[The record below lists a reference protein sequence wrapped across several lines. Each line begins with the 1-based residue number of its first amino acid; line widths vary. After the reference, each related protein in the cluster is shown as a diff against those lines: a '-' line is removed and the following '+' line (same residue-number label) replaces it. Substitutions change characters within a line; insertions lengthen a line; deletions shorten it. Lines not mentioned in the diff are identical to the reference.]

1 MIPVTLPPVHSP
13 IPPRALAAGAAA
25 LLAPAPFDAR
35 IDERA
40 HARYGTG
47 ALLWTDSGTSALRL
61 ALEGLQR
68 VRPGPVALPAY
79 CCYDV
84 ATAAV
89 GVGVDVLLYDVDP
102 ATLSP
107 DPASLAEAASRGA
120 ATIVVAHL
128 YGIPV
133 DMEVVAGVA
142 EGHGAVVVEDAAQG
156 VGGWWGDRPLG
167 AVGSLGILSFGR
179 GKGVTGGRGGL
190 LLANDSRG
198 EEVLSGVADRLGSRR
213 PGIAPLAA
221 SAGQWLFGR
230 RWLYGMP
237 RAIPWL
243 RLGDTVYRPP
253 WPPSAL
259 PRSAAG
265 LLSHTLRSADRAATE
280 RRERAARLLERVDA
294 GGPFRAI
301 RPPDASVPGYLRLP
315 LLLPETASSA
325 RPSRELRCLGVM
337 PGYPEPLGS
346 LPPLREAILAAP
358 GPQPGARLL
367 TERLVTLPVHRL
379 LREPDLRRLEAWLS
393 SA

>member
-1 MIPVTLPPVHSP
+1 MIPATLPPVHSP

-25 LLAPAPFDAR
+25 LLAPARFDER
-35 IDERA
+35 IDALVR
-40 HARYGTG
+40 ARYGSR

-61 ALEGLQR
+61 ALEGVQR

-84 ATAAV
+84 ATSAV
-89 GVGVDVLLYDVDP
+89 GAGADVLLYDLDP
-102 ATLSP
+102 DTLSP
-107 DPASLAEAASRGA
+107 DPASLADVVSRGA
-120 ATIVVAHL
+120 VAIVVAHL

-133 DMEVVAGVA
+133 DMDVVARVA

-156 VGGWWGDRPLG
+156 TGGWWGDRPLG

-198 EEVLSGVADRLGSRR
+198 EEVLVGLAARLGTRR
-213 PGIAPLAA
+213 AGVGPLGA
-221 SAGQWLFGR
+221 SASQWLFGR
-230 RWLYGMP
+230 RRLYAVPG
-237 RAIPWL
+237 ALPWL

-280 RRERAARLLERVDA
+280 RRERAARLLEWVDA

-315 LLLPETASSA
+315 LLLPETESSA
-325 RPSRELRCLGVM
+325 RPSRELRRLGVM

-393 SA
+393 